1 MGNLKVKRKSKIS
14 ILNSKPNNKISI
26 SKPKLKK
33 ISLEEKF
40 TNYNGK
46 NEAKDF
52 SWDAPKG
59 IEMW

>member
-1 MGNLKVKRKSKIS
+1 MKVKRKSENA
-14 ILNSKPNNKISI
+14 ILNSKPNNKASI

-33 ISLEEKF
+33 ISLEKKF

-59 IEMW
+59 KEMW